1 MEYYIYLILIVV
13 GGVVGG
19 ILELRKNFRA
29 HPTNSNNFQIGH
41 SFFTK
46 VAGVTFRNA
55 QSILPT
61 IKRGAVLTLVRERN
75 NEHDSNAVKVMYGA
89 KQIGYLNRDVAA
101 DVAPIIDSGGSVS
114 ATVVEITGGRG
125 KTYGCNIEIT
135 VYE

>member
-1 MEYYIYLILIVV
+1 M
-13 GGVVGG
+13 
-19 ILELRKNFRA
+19 A
-29 HPTNSNNFQIGH
+29 
-41 SFFTK
+41 
-46 VAGVTFRNA
+46 
-55 QSILPT
+55 
-61 IKRGAVLTLVRERN
+61 LVRERN

-101 DVAPIIDSGGSVS
+101 DVASIIDGGGSAS

>member
-29 HPTNSNNFQIGH
+29 KPTNNNFQIGQ

-61 IKRGAVLTLVRERN
+61 IKRGAVLALVRERN

-101 DVAPIIDSGGSVS
+101 DIAPIIDSGGSVS